1 MEENVSILAL
11 AGSVGMGFGPSKG
24 TPHLES
30 TYEICV
36 NMLRNILSYI
46 YIYILYLSMCLR
58 CEIL

>member
-46 YIYILYLSMCLR
+46 YILYLSMCLR